1 MQCSFVFRD
10 KQRKRNVVGEFT
22 KMFEKVVGVKVL
34 GGDKRAVCEHVGI
47 EVRNRGRVGCLCRYF
62 VVTKTLQK
70 VNALKEIPREKR
82 PGNRDTS
89 QRSNFSS

>member
-1 MQCSFVFRD
+1 M
-10 KQRKRNVVGEFT
+10 T
-22 KMFEKVVGVKVL
+22 
-34 GGDKRAVCEHVGI
+34 HVGI

-62 VVTKTLQK
+62 VVTKTLQE

-89 QRSNFSS
+89 